1 MLGLYSIKNLRI
13 STCVL
18 IVLGCI
24 AVLQLLLLYGSYN
37 YKCIS
42 KEDIGKYLYM
52 YLNPKVVKRL
62 DKPACD
68 YEMVYKQVH
77 KDDWSI
83 IEQSNQFDP
92 SGIVNG
98 SFVPEDCNPQLSI
111 AILVTYRNRQSQLDI
126 FIPFIHNFLRR
137 QKIHYKI
144 FVIEQHDAKLFNKG
158 LLYNVGAR
166 QAARELFPCL
176 VLHDVDLLPLSAANL
191 YACLLQPRHLSAS
204 LDKFRFVLPY
214 YGLVGGVLALTTEHF
229 RQLNGFSN
237 KFTGWGGED
246 DEFAARIMDH
256 NLEILRFP
264 PDMSRYTMLVHQQA
278 PVNGQRFRLMSE
290 TVAAQDGLNSMH
302 YRSVSVS
309 QHPLFTLIRVVT

>member
-111 AILVTYRNRQSQLDI
+111 AILEAENSLQ
-126 FIPFIHNFLRR
+126 
-137 QKIHYKI
+137 
-144 FVIEQHDAKLFNKG
+144 G